1 MGIWPPVMIFPE
13 GSVTNGRYLMPFK
26 RGPFVGE
33 RTVVPVLLTYEAND
47 CLIHPYVDVINT
59 F

>member
-1 MGIWPPVMIFPE
+1 MLIFPE
-13 GSVTNGRYLMPFK
+13 GSVTNNRYLMPFK

-33 RTVVPVLLTYEAND
+33 RTVVPVLLSYEVND
-47 CLIHPYVDVINT
+47 CLIHPFIDLINT